1 MICLSLI
8 FHLTILFNL
17 YLYSQT
23 HTGTGRI
30 SSKLLGEEITN
41 NHKEINDEQEQN
53 ETNQKITC
61 DTEDEMKVW
70 PLLCYELSMSVEQ
83 EEKFLQTFKRYV
95 S

>member
-1 MICLSLI
+1 MSLI

-17 YLYSQT
+17 YLYLQT